1 MKGEAKLD
9 LNVKE
14 GKAMAITLNLPPE
27 LEAKFAARAR
37 ALGVGLDAY
46 IQSVLENQTPDLS
59 APKGEGDA
67 SRLVTAEV
75 SELEWLAL
83 NRAKYAGRWVA
94 LQGDALLAVGD
105 SAREVYSAIAGREG
119 TPLVTRVEPEEE
131 IPFAGW

>member
-1 MKGEAKLD
+1 LKL
-9 LNVKE
+9 KE
-14 GKAMAITLNLPPE
+14 GTAMAITLNLPPE

-37 ALGVGLDAY
+37 ALGVELETY
-46 IQSVLENQTPDLS
+46 IQRVLENQTPALA
-59 APKGEGDA
+59 APQGQGGA
-67 SRLVTAEV
+67 SRPARVEV

-119 TPLVTRVEPEEE
+119 VPLVTRVDSEEE
-131 IPFAGW
+131 SPFAGW